1 MLKHCLPISTFTTA
15 IIFLTTSMSVSAK
28 TDGQFGLY
36 SHSQL
41 AQLRNVAGYSGRK
54 TEKRQ
59 RHRARQFVRLYDLNG
74 DGKVTVKEIVED
86 QVRMFRAIDID
97 DSNGLSPK
105 EMRRRGSN
113 LKIWRS
119 VSIFDLLDD
128 NANQEIS
135 AAELLNPMRRWFKRH
150 DLNGDGVM
158 EKSEIFHRIKR
169 GKKGKKQRRRARK
182 FLKLCDLNE
191 DRKVTAAEIA
201 NNQKRILQ
209 ALDINNN
216 KSLSLKEIKRR
227 GRGLKRCRSFRLFD
241 LLDTNGDQ
249 QITIDELS
257 APMKRWFKR
266 HDSNL
271 NGMMEASEVPLHK
284 RYRNKKRR
292 RMQRRGLK

>member
-1 MLKHCLPISTFTTA
+1 MLKYWPTISTFTTA
-15 IIFLTTSMSVSAK
+15 IIFLLTSQPVSAK
-28 TDGQFGLY
+28 TDAQFGIY
-36 SHSQL
+36 SQL
-41 AQLRNVAGYSGRK
+41 AQLRDAAGYSGSK
-54 TEKRQ
+54 KEKRQ

-86 QVRMFRAIDID
+86 QFRMFRTIDID

-113 LKIWRS
+113 LKIWSS
-119 VSIFDLLDD
+119 VTIFDLLDD
-128 NANQEIS
+128 NGNQEIT
-135 AAELLNPMRRWFKRH
+135 AAELSKPMRRWFKRH
-150 DLNGDGVM
+150 DLNGDGFM
-158 EKSEIFHRIKR
+158 EKSEIFYRIKR
-169 GKKGKKQRRRARK
+169 GKKGKKQKRRARK

-191 DRKVTAAEIA
+191 DRKVTAAEVA
-201 NNQKRILQ
+201 QNQNRILQ

-216 KSLSLKEIKRR
+216 KSLSLKEIMRR
-227 GRGLKRCRSFRLFD
+227 GRGLKRCRSFKLFD

-284 RYRNKKRR
+284 RYRIKKRR
-292 RMQRRGLK
+292 KMQRRGLK